1 MINDKNKKVS
11 VLLSVF
17 NNKDTVEEAIN
28 SILNQSYSNIELL
41 ITDDFSDDSS
51 YDICKYISKKDNR
64 IILFRNSTNLG
75 LTKTLNI
82 MLKAST
88 GYYIARQDADDI
100 SYFERIEKQ
109 IEALEKNNFD
119 VIYTR
124 AVKKGS
130 NHLIPRFSYYLPLK
144 ILSRYKNP
152 CVHGTLLTKK
162 KNIFDV
168 GCYDESFYYAQDY
181 KLLNSFINTKIKI
194 KILSHPYY
202 VLNTKNN
209 ISSNFKK
216 EQKYYAD
223 CVRKK
228 RKPIVK

>member
-1 MINDKNKKVS
+1 M
-11 VLLSVF
+11 F
-17 NNKDTVEEAIN
+17 NNIDTVEEAIH

-51 YDICKYISKKDNR
+51 YDICKLISKKDNR
-64 IILFRNSTNLG
+64 IKLFRNNTNLG

-82 MLKAST
+82 MLNAST

-100 SYFERIEKQ
+100 SYLERIEKQ

-124 AVKKGS
+124 AIKES
-130 NHLIPRFSYYLPLK
+130 NRLIPGFSYYLPLK

-162 KNIFDV
+162 KNI
-168 GCYDESFYYAQDY
+168 
-181 KLLNSFINTKIKI
+181 LT
-194 KILSHPYY
+194 
-202 VLNTKNN
+202 
-209 ISSNFKK
+209 
-216 EQKYYAD
+216 
-223 CVRKK
+223 
-228 RKPIVK
+228 

>member
-1 MINDKNKKVS
+1 MINDNNKKVS

-28 SILNQSYSNIELL
+28 SILNQSYRNIELL

-124 AVKKGS
+124 AVKKG
-130 NHLIPRFSYYLPLK
+130 
-144 ILSRYKNP
+144 
-152 CVHGTLLTKK
+152 
-162 KNIFDV
+162 
-168 GCYDESFYYAQDY
+168 
-181 KLLNSFINTKIKI
+181 
-194 KILSHPYY
+194 
-202 VLNTKNN
+202 
-209 ISSNFKK
+209 
-216 EQKYYAD
+216 
-223 CVRKK
+223 
-228 RKPIVK
+228 

>member
-1 MINDKNKKVS
+1 M
-11 VLLSVF
+11 F
-17 NNKDTVEEAIN
+17 NNIDTVEEAIH

-51 YDICKYISKKDNR
+51 YDILQIDFKKDNR
-64 IILFRNSTNLG
+64 IKLFRNNTNLG

-82 MLKAST
+82 MLNAST

-100 SYFERIEKQ
+100 SYLERIEKQ

-124 AVKKGS
+124 AIKKRIQSFNSG
-130 NHLIPRFSYYLPLK
+130 FSYYLPLK

-181 KLLNSFINTKIKI
+181 KLLNSFLNKKMKI
-194 KILSHPYY
+194 KILSDPYY
-202 VLNTKNN
+202 VLNTKIIFQAILKKNKN
-209 ISSNFKK
+209 IM
-216 EQKYYAD
+216 QT
-223 CVRKK
+223 V
-228 RKPIVK
+228 

>member
-1 MINDKNKKVS
+1 MIDNNKKVS

-17 NNKDTVEEAIN
+17 NNIDTVEEAIH

-51 YDICKYISKKDNR
+51 YDICKLISKK
-64 IILFRNSTNLG
+64 IIESSCFETIQIWVNQD
-75 LTKTLNI
+75 LNI
-82 MLKAST
+82 MLNAST

-100 SYFERIEKQ
+100 SYLERIEKQ

-124 AVKKGS
+124 AIKKES
-130 NHLIPRFSYYLPLK
+130 NRLIPGFSYYLPLK

-181 KLLNSFINTKIKI
+181 KLLNSFLNKKMKI
-194 KILSHPYY
+194 KILSDPYY

-228 RKPIVK
+228 ESQL